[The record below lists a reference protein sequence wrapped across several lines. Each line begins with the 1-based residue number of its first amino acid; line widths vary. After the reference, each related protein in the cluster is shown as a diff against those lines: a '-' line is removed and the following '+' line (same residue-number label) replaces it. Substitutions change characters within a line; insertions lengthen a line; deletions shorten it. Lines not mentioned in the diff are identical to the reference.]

1 MIEVSHLAFGPV
13 PAIHWQSKLAFWRL
27 DDLMNSKSTIS
38 NAIVGDVEP
47 LLQGVNTIQAR
58 IQLRYG
64 TWCVYI
70 NTYFLTLPISVEIFH
85 PIDTFCPFV
94 PHDPIYNSYNSEL
107 NYCILA
113 PSTSPFTLDL
123 GPKTHRFPRT
133 RTPKLGSPLVRIA
146 LVELQKKP
154 D

>member
-107 NYCILA
+107 NMLHLG
-113 PSTSPFTLDL
+113 TSNLRHH
-123 GPKTHRFPRT
+123 GPLPIKTH
-133 RTPKLGSPLVRIA
+133 KLPGSAQTWTKVRIA